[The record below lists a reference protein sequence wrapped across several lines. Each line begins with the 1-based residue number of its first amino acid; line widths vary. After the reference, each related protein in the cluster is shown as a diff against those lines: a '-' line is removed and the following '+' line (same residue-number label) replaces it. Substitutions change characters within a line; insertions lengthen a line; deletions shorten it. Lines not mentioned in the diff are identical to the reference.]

1 MPDGVLSCHPER
13 GTNTML
19 PLKRT
24 VSWWVKGESGV
35 DGRSKYGH
43 RPSDN
48 HVFPKWGLVGAN
60 LISILECIGYIVDAE
75 SATDLCAAIRSEC
88 PMGGE
93 KSINKLARESANVP
107 ACVYHTVCV

>member
-1 MPDGVLSCHPER
+1 
-13 GTNTML
+13 ML

-35 DGRSKYGH
+35 DGGSKYGH

-88 PMGGE
+88 PMDGE
-93 KSINKLARESANVP
+93 KSINKVGKKYPTPFDSPNNPNAEDIEFTILA
-107 ACVYHTVCV
+107 